1 MDSVGEKGSRLL
13 DEVAQLCDLL
23 RMAHGTA
30 HRMQQDLHGDIY
42 DKTSDVVNQLHDLR
56 VACNNL
62 FDEVAN
68 EVGEMQSGEYEIQS
82 DPTSDRQ

>member
-13 DEVAQLCDLL
+13 DETAQLCDLL

-42 DKTSDVVNQLHDLR
+42 DKTSEVVTQLHDLR
-56 VACNNL
+56 VVCNNL
-62 FDEVAN
+62 FDEVAK
-68 EVGEMQSGEYEIQS
+68 EVGEMESGEYEIRS
-82 DPTSDRQ
+82 DAASDRQ